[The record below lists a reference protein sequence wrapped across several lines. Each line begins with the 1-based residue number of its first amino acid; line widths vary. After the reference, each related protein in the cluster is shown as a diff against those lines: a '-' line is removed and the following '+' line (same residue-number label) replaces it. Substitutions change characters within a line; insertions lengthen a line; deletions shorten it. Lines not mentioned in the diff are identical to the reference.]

1 MKNVKYTSSKQLY
14 EKACEYLEKEEI
26 PTLAGLVLYLGF
38 DSKEKF
44 LNLKKD
50 AKLGFS
56 INLCLLRLEDITS
69 KALYD
74 KTLSQGAK
82 FILENELKEN
92 TALKDNQKIVVS
104 LKE

>member
-14 EKACEYLEKEEI
+14 EKANEYFEKEEL
-26 PTLAGLVLYLGF
+26 PTLAGLIIYLGF
-38 DSKEKF
+38 DSKETF
-44 LNLKKD
+44 LSFKKD
-50 AKLGFS
+50 EKLGFS
-56 INLCLLRLEDITS
+56 INLCLLRLEDINN

-82 FILENELKEN
+82 FILENELK
-92 TALKDNQKIVVS
+92 DNQISESSQKITVS